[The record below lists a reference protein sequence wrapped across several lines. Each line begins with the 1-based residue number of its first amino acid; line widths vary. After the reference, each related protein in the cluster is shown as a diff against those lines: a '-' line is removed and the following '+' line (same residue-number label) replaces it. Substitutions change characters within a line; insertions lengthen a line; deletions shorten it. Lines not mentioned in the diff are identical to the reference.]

1 MRFKKLIIWLC
12 VLGLTI
18 ILGCSSVKDAITPC
32 YIPPTVIDSVDV
44 DLPLIPWMP
53 FTSLFDARYVKTK
66 MYYQYLLYNNL
77 MTTSIGA
84 SERFQQ
90 MVFSPTG
97 PIGLMFPAL
106 TAGTLGALLF
116 SKPEDKKKIAELE
129 AKNGTHSDDK

>member
-1 MRFKKLIIWLC
+1 MRFKKSIIWLC

-18 ILGCSSVKDAITPC
+18 ILGACSVKDAVTPC
-32 YIPPTVIDSVDV
+32 FIPEEIIKSTNV
-44 DLPLIPWMP
+44 DLPVIPWMP
-53 FTSLFDARYVKTK
+53 YTSLFDARYVKTK

-97 PIGLMFPAL
+97 PIGLMFPTLMGGA
-106 TAGTLGALLF
+106 LGAFLI
-116 SKPEDKKKIAELE
+116 SKPEDKKRIIELE
-129 AKNGTHSDDK
+129 NGNNAKISK